1 MDKTIITTFL
11 ESVYLLYMYFLF
23 KTSYTFSGA
32 SFEKETESLGQMF
45 VHNTGRYENKVCTF
59 GKIMAIL
66 AVILATFR
74 AQMLFI
80 NPTYKKSIIIATI
93 GFDALC
99 IYLAY
104 MMNLNAMIYLAPLIL
119 AEVYLL
125 W

>member
-23 KTSYTFSGA
+23 KTKYTFTGA

-45 VHNTGRYENKVCTF
+45 VHNTGEYENKVCTF

-74 AQMLFI
+74 AQALFTS
-80 NPTYKKSIIIATI
+80 PTYKKSIIVATI
-93 GFDALC
+93 VFDALC
-99 IYLAY
+99 VYLAY
-104 MMNLNAMIYLAPLIL
+104 MMNLNAFVYIVPLIFAEIYLLI
-119 AEVYLL
+119 
-125 W
+125 